1 MVEDLLTW
9 LGAQDPATLFWLA
22 VVLVVLGY
30 LFSLWAHPWAKC
42 GLCKGKARHVGAV
55 YTYAWRPC
63 RRCGGSGRKYRLGV
77 RMTGIG
83 RPRSA

>member
-42 GLCKGKARHVGAV
+42 GLCKARPATSAPSTPTRGARAGV
-55 YTYAWRPC
+55 AVAPAASTALV
-63 RRCGGSGRKYRLGV
+63 CG
-77 RMTGIG
+77 
-83 RPRSA
+83 